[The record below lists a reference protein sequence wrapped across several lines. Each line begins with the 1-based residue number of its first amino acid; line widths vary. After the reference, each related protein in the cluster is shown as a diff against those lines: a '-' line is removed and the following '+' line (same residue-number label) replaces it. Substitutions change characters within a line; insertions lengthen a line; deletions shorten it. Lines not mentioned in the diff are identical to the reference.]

1 MREIKFRAWDKVC
14 KYYCNDKAHMS
25 IDLDGNPYNL
35 QNGEGAGTYELEQFT
50 GLHDC
55 EGKEIYEGDIVEITT
70 PDGDVLDVHDE
81 IVYSDIHAAFFLRTR
96 HVDICSFVESDYSFK
111 IIGNIHEK

>member
-1 MREIKFRAWDKVC
+1 MREIKFRAYTDKGEMI
-14 KYYCNDKAHMS
+14 YNYCQL
-25 IDLDGNPYNL
+25 IGNRFF
-35 QNGEGAGTYELEQFT
+35 GEDMTNTNYGNIVDIMQFT

-55 EGKEIYEGDIVEITT
+55 EGKEIYEGDVVEITT

-81 IVYSDIHAAFFLRTR
+81 IVYSDIHAAYFLRTR
-96 HVDICSFVESDYSFK
+96 HVDICSFIESDYSFK

>member
-1 MREIKFRAWDKVC
+1 MREIKFRVWDMKHNE
-14 KYYCNDKAHMS
+14 YIYWDELKAIPGVLGMLLTGKLTNS
-25 IDLDGNPYNL
+25 II
-35 QNGEGAGTYELEQFT
+35 EQFT

-96 HVDICSFVESDYSFK
+96 HVDICSFIESDYTFK